1 MRGANATARRKNL
14 DGDVDEEGP
23 RHFDEVHCILI
34 MARFDNTFNA
44 ICWVEKSICYECM
57 DIYLT
62 LLLIEI
68 RFVRR

>member
-44 ICWVEKSICYECM
+44 IYMLGRE
-57 DIYLT
+57 IYL
-62 LLLIEI
+62 LPSYE
-68 RFVRR
+68 

>member
-44 ICWVEKSICYECM
+44 IYMLGREIYLLRM
-57 DIYLT
+57 YLT

>member
-44 ICWVEKSICYECM
+44 MLGREIYLLRM
-57 DIYLT
+57 YGYLT